1 MELHLIEKTA
11 DSILISIKEADM
23 TVITP
28 LLNRLMQRE
37 DVLDV
42 QFTDKHPELE
52 EPRLMVLVDKGDP
65 AEAIRQTARSISQ
78 DYADARA
85 SIDL

>member
-1 MELHLIEKTA
+1 MELHLIEKTE

-28 LLNRLMQRE
+28 LLNRLMQRD

-42 QFTDKHPELE
+42 QFTDRHPDLE
-52 EPRLMVLVDKGDP
+52 DPRLLVIVDSGD
-65 AEAIRQTARSISQ
+65 AGEAIRETARSISQ
-78 DYADARA
+78 DFADARI
-85 SIDL
+85 SIDQ